1 MKGSAAACSFCW
13 VSSAAMLAAVFFSH
27 LRAEAPRAGE
37 TYDLFGRGRRLR
49 ADLRSRLIS

>member
-1 MKGSAAACSFCW
+1 
-13 VSSAAMLAAVFFSH
+13 MLAAVFFSH
-27 LRAEAPRAGE
+27 LRAEASRAGE